1 MEVNQLP
8 PSKPMNGMPGVLF
21 LPGIMISAFVATV
34 LFETSVSY
42 H

>member
-8 PSKPMNGMPGVLF
+8 PSKPMNGMLGVLL
-21 LPGIMISAFVATV
+21 LPCVMISAFVAIV